1 MPAVHFRFG
10 RRLAAAFA
18 ALGLLL
24 CPALA
29 FAQTEVPVE
38 PEAGRYEE
46 PKLGGPKI
54 YVLSLFD
61 LTDQEQS
68 RVFYEDAQRIAWAFS
83 EITCPA
89 AVLWD
94 DEFYKKDE
102 WSVLQDDSEPQT
114 KSLSWAELAVSRMRT
129 DNDAYQPDYSIFTE
143 AVEFLK
149 KKKVGEKDALFIYW
163 SGHGF
168 FQNGKHYLQQANG
181 KSIPRQELLD
191 AAKECGARLTVFITD
206 SCASI
211 KFSGRAGARELPP
224 AEPVAP
230 AAPAAMIPPLYE
242 ELFFNH
248 RGVLD
253 VNSSSEGERAY
264 SYDIKGIESIDA
276 NGNRHIDYD
285 PSGGCFTLAL
295 TGGTVELYPFHRQML
310 NLVRQNDPSLYAV
323 ADDMA
328 YALSFGAFIVLSG
341 ERKSWSETLGYA
353 QKATNIIFHN
363 LPNYRNL
370 RQRDQHIAIFE
381 LPTRIT
387 ATPKPLFSAT
397 FPPVFLGGDVDD
409 YDRLPW
415 TPQAI
420 YYPEKGDQ
428 ILEINGTPVNGSE
441 PLQFDYDGPYQV
453 GDIASAK
460 KNRVYALIKRSADT
474 AVLKLKDHKTG
485 KNYYFRTKLNPKG
498 SGTRF
503 GLYPEID
510 AEGNLVAGATVPGSP
525 ATRGQFAWE

>member
-1 MPAVHFRFG
+1 MPAVQFEFGSRF
-10 RRLAAAFA
+10 AAAFA
-18 ALGLLL
+18 ALVLVL

-29 FAQTEVPVE
+29 FAQTEIPAE

-94 DEFYKKDE
+94 AEFYKKDE
-102 WSVLQDDSEPQT
+102 WSVLQDGSEPQT

-149 KKKVGEKDALFIYW
+149 KKKVGEKDAVFIYW

-211 KFSGRAGARELPP
+211 RFSGRAGARDPP
-224 AEPVAP
+224 AYAPCAP
-230 AAPAAMIPPLYE
+230 AGQVPPLYE

-264 SYDIKGIESIDA
+264 SYDIKGLESINPDGSRIIT
-276 NGNRHIDYD
+276 ND
-285 PSGGCFTLAL
+285 PSGGCFSLAL
-295 TGGTVELYPFHRQML
+295 TGGTVGLYPFHRQML
-310 NLVRQNDPSLYAV
+310 SLVRQYDPSLNAV
-323 ADDMA
+323 ADDMT
-328 YALSFGAFIVLSG
+328 YDLPFGAFKVLSG

-381 LPTRIT
+381 LPSRIT

-409 YDRLPW
+409 YDKLPW

-420 YYPEKGDQ
+420 YRPEQGDQ

-460 KNRVYALIKRSADT
+460 KNRVYALIKTSADT